1 MKRLF
6 AFFVIAFLAA
16 SCSKDV
22 VRGSG
27 DIITVER
34 NTDNFSG
41 LNTSGSAKIYI
52 NYAPEISVKVKG
64 YSNLVS
70 EYITEVKNSTLYL
83 HYRNNLN
90 VKNDNIEVYITMPG
104 FNALNMS
111 GSSSIKATGNFE
123 DTDNLS
129 ISTSGSAGISIDKM
143 NSNSYTIQSSGNSNI
158 ATLGVKTKTAK
169 VEISGNG
176 ETSLSVTDKLEV
188 HISGNGKVS
197 YKGDP
202 TEVVTN
208 ISGNGKLVKL

>member
-1 MKRLF
+1 MKRIF
-6 AFFVIAFLAA
+6 AFFVIVFLAA

-27 DIITVER
+27 DIITAER

-70 EYITEVKNSTLYL
+70 EYITEVKNNTLYL

-129 ISTSGSAGISIDKM
+129 ISTSGNAGISIDKM
-143 NSNSYTIQSSGNSNI
+143 NSNSYTVQSSGNSNI

>member
-6 AFFVIAFLAA
+6 AFFMIVFLASA
-16 SCSKDV
+16 CNKDV
-22 VRGSG
+22 LRGSG
-27 DIITVER
+27 DIVAAER
-34 NTDNFSG
+34 NTGNFSG

-70 EYITEVKNSTLYL
+70 EYTTEVKNNTLYL

-104 FNALNMS
+104 FNALSMS
-111 GSSSIKATGNFE
+111 GSSSIIATGNFE

-129 ISTSGSAGISIDKM
+129 ISTSGNAGISIDKM
-143 NSNSYTIQSSGNSNI
+143 NTNSYTVQSSGNSNI
-158 ATLGVKTKTAK
+158 ATLGVKAKTAK

-176 ETSLSVTDKLEV
+176 EASLSVTDKLEV
-188 HISGNGKVS
+188 HISGNGKVF

-202 TEVVTN
+202 TEIVTDIN
-208 ISGNGKLVKL
+208 GNGKVVKL

>member
-1 MKRLF
+1 
-6 AFFVIAFLAA
+6 
-16 SCSKDV
+16 
-22 VRGSG
+22 
-27 DIITVER
+27 
-34 NTDNFSG
+34 
-41 LNTSGSAKIYI
+41 
-52 NYAPEISVKVKG
+52 
-64 YSNLVS
+64 
-70 EYITEVKNSTLYL
+70 
-83 HYRNNLN
+83 
-90 VKNDNIEVYITMPG
+90 MPG

-129 ISTSGSAGISIDKM
+129 ISTSGNAGISIDKM
-143 NSNSYTIQSSGNSNI
+143 NSNSYTVQSSGNSNI